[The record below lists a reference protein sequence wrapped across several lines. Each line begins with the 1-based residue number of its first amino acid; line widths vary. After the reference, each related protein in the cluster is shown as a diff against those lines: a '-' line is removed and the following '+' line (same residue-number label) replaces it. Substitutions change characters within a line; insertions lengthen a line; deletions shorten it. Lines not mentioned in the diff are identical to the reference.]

1 MTGIRHDIGD
11 IRAALAEYSR
21 YSRRDAEYI
30 LAKQGG
36 KFARE
41 LRFAFRDIVRSRDW
55 LRQSLLDILE
65 RGGHFNI
72 RDAAIK
78 AAQKQLAGKKQTGA
92 NRQLTAREFGVKK
105 ELSVPALAAKREIGI
120 RVSGRGV
127 LSRAFAFA
135 STLPRQSTAV
145 SKFGAALS
153 TAQVKTHAGGGSAMI
168 EFGGGSSRISQSLA
182 TAFTRRR
189 PLQVVGA
196 VEQIVIQ
203 DIMVEVQRRR
213 GQAIEAMLR
222 RIKK

>member
-1 MTGIRHDIGD
+1 MTGIKHDIGD

-55 LRQSLLDILE
+55 LRQHLLNILE
-65 RGGHFNI
+65 RGGKFHI

-78 AAQKQLAGKKQTGA
+78 AAQKQLAGKKQTGK
-92 NRQLTAREFGVKK
+92 NRQLTAGEFAVKK
-105 ELSVPALAAKREIGI
+105 ELGLPALAAKREIGI
-120 RVSGRGV
+120 RVAGRGV
-127 LSRAFAFA
+127 LARAFAFA
-135 STLPRQSTAV
+135 STLPRRSASI
-145 SKFGAALS
+145 SKFGGALS
-153 TAQVKTHAGGGSAMI
+153 IAEVQTHAGGGSAVI
-168 EFGGGSSRISQSLA
+168 EFGGGIGRLNQSLA

-189 PLQVVGA
+189 PLQVVSA
-196 VEQIVIQ
+196 VEQIVIR